1 MNNKRTFLVHVV
13 EEYKA
18 YKVGARIVEAH
29 TPQEAKALAKDFK
42 ENGELVDYDGHTSNT
57 CDFVE
62 AYEKLGADLPHVY
75 KSKMSIVELV
85 DGSPIER
92 PKFRPSA
99 HYVSAST
106 GEII

>member
-18 YKVGARIVEAH
+18 YRVGSRIVEAH

-42 ENGELVDYDGHTSNT
+42 ENGDLVDYWAKSEGEFD
-57 CDFVE
+57 E
-62 AYEKLGADLPHVY
+62 AYENMGASVECHTT
-75 KSKMSIVELV
+75 KSKMSIVEL
-85 DGSPIER
+85 DENGTPIER